1 MGGGALMACGD
12 CPNVV
17 PVVSEALAHQIVS
30 RLDKQQAIPAEL
42 AALQWLVTRH
52 EGLAIYWGIHGRPYT
67 HFEQD
72 AIALETEAASGLPCP
87 FYEVPQG
94 CLLNGLGPY
103 FNRVSETGHQHYGW
117 LPTMVARL
125 LCRDTFRDLVAH
137 QQIADVKVA
146 FLSRNE
152 FFMSKELIGKT

>member
-1 MGGGALMACGD
+1 MACPN
-12 CPNVV
+12 CPNEV
-17 PVVSEALAHQIVS
+17 PVVSEKLAKQIVS
-30 RLDKQQAIPAEL
+30 RLDKQQRIAAEL

-52 EGLAIYWGIHGRPYT
+52 EGLSIYWGIHGRPYT

-72 AIALETEAASGLPCP
+72 AIALETAATSVLPCP

-94 CLLNGLGPY
+94 CILWGLGSY
-103 FNRVSETGHQHYGW
+103 FNRVSETGHKHYGW

-125 LCRDTFRDLVAH
+125 LCRDTFLDLVAH
-137 QQIADVKVA
+137 QQVADVKVA